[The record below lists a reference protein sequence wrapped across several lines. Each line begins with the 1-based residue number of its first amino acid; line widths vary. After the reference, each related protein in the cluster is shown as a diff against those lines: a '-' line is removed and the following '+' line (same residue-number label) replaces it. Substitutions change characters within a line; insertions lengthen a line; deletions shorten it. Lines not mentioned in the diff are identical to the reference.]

1 MSSTGTALVN
11 ARTPTAAPSDQQ
23 GHGSVQYKSPE
34 EQHAERVAALHLGPE
49 HELDCQ
55 LPPKNHQPGTKRR
68 IIAKP
73 KNLAAPYGN
82 PAILQA
88 IAALIHNQE
97 EVGAFLHYLDANT
110 KEALLSALADDLG
123 LSIE

>member
-1 MSSTGTALVN
+1 MSGTGTALVN

-23 GHGSVQYKSPE
+23 GHGHVTYKSPE
-34 EQHAERVAALHLGPE
+34 EQHAERMAALHLGPE

-55 LPPKNHQPGTKRR
+55 LPPKNQQPGTKRR
-68 IIAKP
+68 IVAKSP
-73 KNLAAPYGN
+73 ALCAPYGN
-82 PAILQA
+82 GVPEHA
-88 IAALIHNQE
+88 IAVLIDYHNKADI
-97 EVGAFLHYLDANT
+97 VKHLNPKA